1 MNSGEPGR
9 GGLPYSDTLAQRS
22 RNQFSVVESGDCFG
36 KDPRNDT
43 GYALDGILYV
53 VIASKAKQSF
63 SHKLTVSPD
72 KG

>member
-1 MNSGEPGR
+1 VEFFFVPDIIAQQCRN
-9 GGLPYSDTLAQRS
+9 QRS
-22 RNQFSVVESGDCFG
+22 IVKVGDCFG

-43 GYALDGILYV
+43 GYDFDDTLCV

-63 SHKLTVSPD
+63 SYKQSVPPD